1 MHFWKKENLFLI
13 KIRLN
18 CIEYFIY
25 IESSFRVLEKV
36 ESIRHI
42 FFFIYFG
49 IDHFI
54 NPEFYLSIMPP
65 IFPLHLE
72 AVYLSGLFEILGGV
86 GVLIAR
92 TRSIAGW
99 GLLVLLIAVYPANIY
114 MALTPEAF
122 PDISLF
128 ALYFRLALQFLFF
141 YWAYSI
147 TRPIY
152 NPRG

>member
-1 MHFWKKENLFLI
+1 
-13 KIRLN
+13 
-18 CIEYFIY
+18 
-25 IESSFRVLEKV
+25 
-36 ESIRHI
+36 
-42 FFFIYFG
+42 
-49 IDHFI
+49 
-54 NPEFYLSIMPP
+54 MPP

-99 GLLVLLIAVYPANIY
+99 GLLTLLIAVYPANIY

-152 NPRG
+152 NPGR

>member
-1 MHFWKKENLFLI
+1 M
-13 KIRLN
+13 
-18 CIEYFIY
+18 
-25 IESSFRVLEKV
+25 
-36 ESIRHI
+36 
-42 FFFIYFG
+42 
-49 IDHFI
+49 
-54 NPEFYLSIMPP
+54 
-65 IFPLHLE
+65 FPLHLE

-122 PDISLF
+122 PDIPLF
-128 ALYFRLALQFLFF
+128 VLYFRLALQFLFF

>member
-1 MHFWKKENLFLI
+1 
-13 KIRLN
+13 
-18 CIEYFIY
+18 
-25 IESSFRVLEKV
+25 
-36 ESIRHI
+36 
-42 FFFIYFG
+42 
-49 IDHFI
+49 
-54 NPEFYLSIMPP
+54 MPP

-99 GLLVLLIAVYPANIY
+99 GLLALLIAVYPANIY

-122 PDISLF
+122 PNISLF

-152 NPRG
+152 NPGR

>member
-1 MHFWKKENLFLI
+1 
-13 KIRLN
+13 
-18 CIEYFIY
+18 
-25 IESSFRVLEKV
+25 
-36 ESIRHI
+36 
-42 FFFIYFG
+42 
-49 IDHFI
+49 
-54 NPEFYLSIMPP
+54 MPP

-99 GLLVLLIAVYPANIY
+99 GLLALLIAVYPANIY

-122 PDISLF
+122 PDIPLF
-128 ALYFRLALQFLFF
+128 VLYFRLALQFLFF

-152 NPRG
+152 NPGR